1 MTQEEAEFAGKQV
14 LSQLQERKQD
24 RHKDYNRNIFSIR
37 TDDLLAKQIRT
48 YCKDNNVKFTVNDGR
63 FGPQLSLFIPKESIT
78 HLMDHF
84 QNLVN
89 TKTAGGSVYLGKEKG
104 TVKTEGIYINAKAL
118 ESDDGNGFFGQIN
131 PQKIE
136 NVSSSQGLF

>member
-1 MTQEEAEFAGKQV
+1 MKQKNEDAYKSIGEV
-14 LSQLQERKQD
+14 A
-24 RHKDYNRNIFSIR
+24 KD
-37 TDDLLAKQIRT
+37 L
-48 YCKDNNVKFTVNDGR
+48 
-63 FGPQLSLFIPKESIT
+63 
-78 HLMDHF
+78 
-84 QNLVN
+84 NLVN

>member
-1 MTQEEAEFAGKQV
+1 MFLPINLLKTFYTIISMANQQQEFNPA
-14 LSQLQERKQD
+14 LPLP
-24 RHKDYNRNIFSIR
+24 
-37 TDDLLAKQIRT
+37 
-48 YCKDNNVKFTVNDGR
+48 VKFTVNDGR
-63 FGPQLSLFIPKESIT
+63 FGPQLSLFIPTESVT

-136 NVSSSQGLF
+136 NVSNSQGLF

>member
-1 MTQEEAEFAGKQV
+1 MFLPINLLKTFYKTISMANSQQEFNPA
-14 LSQLQERKQD
+14 LPLP
-24 RHKDYNRNIFSIR
+24 I
-37 TDDLLAKQIRT
+37 
-48 YCKDNNVKFTVNDGR
+48 KFTVQNGR
-63 FGPQLSLFIPKESIT
+63 YGPQLSLFIPTESVT
-78 HLMDHF
+78 HLMDDI

-89 TKTAGGSVYLGKEKG
+89 TKTAGGSVYLGKPKG

-136 NVSSSQGLF
+136 GVSSSQGLF

>member
-1 MTQEEAEFAGKQV
+1 MANQQQDYSFNPALPLPVGFKVQEGK
-14 LSQLQERKQD
+14 
-24 RHKDYNRNIFSIR
+24 
-37 TDDLLAKQIRT
+37 
-48 YCKDNNVKFTVNDGR
+48 
-63 FGPQLSLFIPKESIT
+63 FGPQLSLFIPTESVT

-136 NVSSSQGLF
+136 GVSNSQGLF

>member
-1 MTQEEAEFAGKQV
+1 MFLPINLLKTSYKIISMANQQQEFNPA
-14 LSQLQERKQD
+14 LPLP
-24 RHKDYNRNIFSIR
+24 
-37 TDDLLAKQIRT
+37 
-48 YCKDNNVKFTVNDGR
+48 VKFTVNDGK
-63 FGPQLSLFIPKESIT
+63 FGPQLSLFIPTESVT

-89 TKTAGGSVYLGKEKG
+89 TKTAGGSVYLGKEKGKEKG

>member
-24 RHKDYNRNIFSIR
+24 RHKIISMANSQQEFNPA
-37 TDDLLAKQIRT
+37 LPLP
-48 YCKDNNVKFTVNDGR
+48 VKFTVQDGKY
-63 FGPQLSLFIPKESIT
+63 GPQLSLFIPTESVT
-78 HLMDHF
+78 HLMDHI

-89 TKTAGGSVYLGKEKG
+89 TKTAGGSVYLGKPKG

>member
-1 MTQEEAEFAGKQV
+1 MFLPINLLKTFYKIISMANSQQEFNPA
-14 LSQLQERKQD
+14 LPLP
-24 RHKDYNRNIFSIR
+24 
-37 TDDLLAKQIRT
+37 
-48 YCKDNNVKFTVNDGR
+48 VKFTVQDGK
-63 FGPQLSLFIPKESIT
+63 FGNQLSLFIPTESVT
-78 HLMDHF
+78 HLMEHI

-89 TKTAGGSVYLGKEKG
+89 TKSAGGTVYLGKEKG
-104 TVKTEGIYINAKAL
+104 SVKTTGIYINAKAL

>member
-1 MTQEEAEFAGKQV
+1 MFLPINLLKTFYTIISMANQQQEFNPA
-14 LSQLQERKQD
+14 
-24 RHKDYNRNIFSIR
+24 
-37 TDDLLAKQIRT
+37 LALH
-48 YCKDNNVKFTVNDGR
+48 VKFSVNDGR
-63 FGPQLSLFIPKESIT
+63 YGPQLSLFIPTESVT

-136 NVSSSQGLF
+136 GVSNSQGLF

>member
-1 MTQEEAEFAGKQV
+1 MFLPINLLKTFYKTISMANQQQEFNPA
-14 LSQLQERKQD
+14 LPLP
-24 RHKDYNRNIFSIR
+24 I
-37 TDDLLAKQIRT
+37 
-48 YCKDNNVKFTVNDGR
+48 KFTVQDGR
-63 FGPQLSLFIPKESIT
+63 YGPQLSLCIPTESVT

-89 TKTAGGSVYLGKEKG
+89 TKTAGGSVYLGKPKG

-136 NVSSSQGLF
+136 GVTNSQGLF

>member
-1 MTQEEAEFAGKQV
+1 MFLPINLLKTFYKTISMANSQQEFNPA
-14 LSQLQERKQD
+14 LPLP
-24 RHKDYNRNIFSIR
+24 I
-37 TDDLLAKQIRT
+37 
-48 YCKDNNVKFTVNDGR
+48 KFTVQNGR
-63 FGPQLSLFIPKESIT
+63 YGPQLSLFIPTESVT
-78 HLMDHF
+78 HLMDHI

-89 TKTAGGSVYLGKEKG
+89 TKTAGGSVYLGKPKG

-136 NVSSSQGLF
+136 GVSSSQGLF

>member
-1 MTQEEAEFAGKQV
+1 MANSQQEFNPA
-14 LSQLQERKQD
+14 LPLP
-24 RHKDYNRNIFSIR
+24 I
-37 TDDLLAKQIRT
+37 
-48 YCKDNNVKFTVNDGR
+48 KFTVQDGK
-63 FGPQLSLFIPKESIT
+63 FGNQLSLFIPTESVT
-78 HLMDHF
+78 HLMDHI

-89 TKTAGGSVYLGKEKG
+89 TKKAGGSVYLGKPKG

-136 NVSSSQGLF
+136 GVTNSQGLF

>member
-1 MTQEEAEFAGKQV
+1 MFLPINLLKTFYKIISMANQ
-14 LSQLQERKQD
+14 KQD
-24 RHKDYNRNIFSIR
+24 YSFNPALPLPVGFKVQEG
-37 TDDLLAKQIRT
+37 K
-48 YCKDNNVKFTVNDGR
+48 
-63 FGPQLSLFIPKESIT
+63 FGPQLSLFIPTESVT

-84 QNLVN
+84 RNLVN

-136 NVSSSQGLF
+136 GVSNSQGLF

>member
-1 MTQEEAEFAGKQV
+1 MFLQINLLKTFYKTISMANSQQEFNPA
-14 LSQLQERKQD
+14 LPLP
-24 RHKDYNRNIFSIR
+24 
-37 TDDLLAKQIRT
+37 
-48 YCKDNNVKFTVNDGR
+48 VKFTVQDGR
-63 FGPQLSLFIPKESIT
+63 YGPQLSLFIPTESVT
-78 HLMDHF
+78 HLMDHI

-89 TKTAGGSVYLGKEKG
+89 TKTAGGSVYLGKPKG

-136 NVSSSQGLF
+136 GVSSSQGLW